1 MSSLLSE
8 IVLES
13 NNPTATAE
21 FWASAL
27 GWERRTHQPGDVPW
41 VSASGDPDQHDLKL
55 VFVSARDPERLRNR
69 LYANPHG
76 TDLAD
81 EVARLERLGAA
92 ALDGQD
98 LATPLVRLRDP
109 GGVVLNLLANRI
121 D

>member
-1 MSSLLSE
+1 MSSLLTE

-13 NNPTATAE
+13 NHPSATAE

-27 GWERRTHQPGDVPW
+27 GWELRTHQPGDVPW

-69 LYANPHG
+69 LYVNPQG
-76 TDLAD
+76 ADLAD
-81 EVARLERLGAA
+81 EVARLKGIGATSLDVPEQA
-92 ALDGQD
+92 A
-98 LATPLVRLRDP
+98 PLVRLRDP